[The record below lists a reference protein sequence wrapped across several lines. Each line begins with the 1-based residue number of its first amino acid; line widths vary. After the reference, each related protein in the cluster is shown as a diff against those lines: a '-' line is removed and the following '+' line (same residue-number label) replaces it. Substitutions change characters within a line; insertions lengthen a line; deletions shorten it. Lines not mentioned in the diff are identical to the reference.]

1 MKLRRIF
8 AAALIVLGAVLMLAA
23 PNSAGMSRT
32 LSDIGIALIVLG
44 ILVEAI
50 GITLER
56 QR

>member
-44 ILVEAI
+44 VLVEAV

>member
-23 PNSAGMSRT
+23 PNSAGMSQT

-44 ILVEAI
+44 ILVEAV